1 MSLDVV
7 KEQATRLAVDDRRRL
22 VAYLIALDDAQ
33 DTVYRERLRAKIDDQ
48 TPGNWLAIEEMDK
61 KLGMSGDSE

>member
-1 MSLDVV
+1 MSFDVV

-33 DTVYRERLRAKIDDQ
+33 DGAYRRKLREKIDDQ
-48 TPGNWLAIEEMDK
+48 TPANWLTIEEMDK
-61 KLGMSGDSE
+61 KLGTGNDS